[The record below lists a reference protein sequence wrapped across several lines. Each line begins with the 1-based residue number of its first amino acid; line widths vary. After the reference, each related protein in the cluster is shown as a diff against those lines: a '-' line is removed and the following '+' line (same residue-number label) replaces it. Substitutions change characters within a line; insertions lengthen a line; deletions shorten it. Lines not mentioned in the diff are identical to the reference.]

1 MRLKMAQRLIKYGT
15 QLDIVLE
22 KDNLVSPGTEAKQE
36 GITVTDRTHTF
47 LICTYSSQHEA
58 NTPNKNH
65 ESGVSKRKV
74 NPGPWDML
82 GKGCT
87 TEL

>member
-1 MRLKMAQRLIKYGT
+1 MAQRLIKYGT

-22 KDNLVSPGTEAKQE
+22 KDNLVSPGTEARQE

-58 NTPNKNH
+58 NTPTKTT
-65 ESGVSKRKV
+65 SQGLAK
-74 NPGPWDML
+74 
-82 GKGCT
+82 GK
-87 TEL
+87 